1 MVSITERIKNTDKII
16 CRYLDQVDAASRGVI
31 SQDIL
36 SHLTDLVEHIMLRLY
51 ATDDYI
57 DDTEENIS
65 HAIQHAQT
73 DQNLKQLYRFHYFL
87 QTITAHYALDEDNSE
102 RLMLKY
108 YRYLIEIKNISRQYL
123 GIRILHNLNKFPL
136 NLDRSLQE
144 YYGKIAEKVD
154 RYYLHPTCAND
165 RYYIQKIKPFFVDE
179 QIYYEVTFTPAN
191 DWHNKTNRL
200 IAFTKLQVM
209 SNYACKFHLV
219 SENIEILGTT
229 MPISI
234 IESWEI
240 SIRNCE
246 FKNFMFLITG
256 TYVNAHISEQRAI
269 CGFLTKTGYTLN
281 EVINF
286 PDNIYDQVTAGW
298 KAASKT
304 SVFTDVLSY
313 CRRLIRGGASGQNV
327 LRYLLFSME
336 NVLIKDQRDTEKN
349 SNLSNL
355 FLKYGCLPFENMPY
369 FNSLI
374 GHPLKLGSVFS
385 CIPAQNHKPEMLARK
400 VKINTE
406 VKGRLFTPVSEVEG
420 SFQDIPKLV
429 RDFRDALYYK
439 HRDRSKMVIEDG
451 QIYINGYK
459 EDTCTIIRKLCELS
473 QEGIPNYSDDV
484 EFWLIFGGYPID
496 CDEKINI
503 LKQMFAESKVA
514 IIYGSAGVGKST
526 MINHVAH
533 YFEDKQKLFLAHTN
547 PATDNL
553 RRRVDADNS
562 SFSTIAKFTKSYNM
576 PTEYDLLV
584 IDECSTVS
592 NEEMVAVLN
601 KATFKYLLLVGDTYQ
616 IDAIQFGNWFSAVQ
630 HFIKPS
636 SVFELTKPYRTD
648 NQDLLELWS
657 NVRKMEDDTQG
668 LINKRSL
675 SLNVDKTLLTTI
687 NQNEAILCLNYD
699 GLYGI
704 NNMNRF
710 LQQNNPN
717 PPVYWGIQCYKVND
731 PILFLESNR
740 FSPLI
745 YNNMKGRIVGINILD
760 QGKLEERIGFDIE
773 LENKIDED
781 EAKWMD
787 LQVLPSS
794 TEENTV
800 VRFEVN
806 KIKSTDEDD
815 DSNTSRT
822 IVPFQLAY
830 AVSIHKA
837 QGLEYD
843 SVKIV
848 ITDEIDE
855 LITHNIFYTA
865 ITRARKELR
874 IYWTPEVEAKVITRI
889 KPRDMTEDVELLK
902 KYLPDL
908 TTGQECSKQEDV
920 NYV

>member
-1 MVSITERIKNTDKII
+1 MVSITDRIKNTDEII

-36 SHLTDLVEHIMLRLY
+36 AHLTDLVEHIMLRLY
-51 ATDDYI
+51 ASNDYM
-57 DDTEENIS
+57 DDTEENINR
-65 HAIQHAQT
+65 AIEYTQT
-73 DQNLKQLYRFHYFL
+73 NHNLKQLYRFHYFL
-87 QTITAHYALDEDNSE
+87 QTITVHYALDEDNSE

-136 NLDRSLQE
+136 NLDKSLQE
-144 YYGKIAEKVD
+144 YYGKIAERVEC
-154 RYYLHPTCAND
+154 YNEHPNCAND
-165 RYYIQKIKPFFVDE
+165 RYYIEKIKPFFVNE
-179 QIYYEVTFTPAN
+179 QIYSEVTFTPAN
-191 DWHNKTNRL
+191 DKRNKTDRL

-234 IESWEI
+234 IDSWEI

-246 FKNFMFLITG
+246 FKNFMSIITG
-256 TYVNAHISEQRAI
+256 AYVDAPKSEQKVI
-269 CGFLTKTGYTLN
+269 CNYMTQTGYSLD
-281 EVINF
+281 EVIKF
-286 PDNIYDQVTAGW
+286 PDNIYDQVIAQW
-298 KAASKT
+298 KASLKR
-304 SVFTDVLSY
+304 SVFTSQLNC
-313 CRRLIRGGASGQNV
+313 CRDIVKDGLPGQNV
-327 LRYLLFSME
+327 LRYLLYSME
-336 NVLIKDQRDTEKN
+336 NVLIKDQKSYNQN
-349 SNLSNL
+349 SSLSNL
-355 FLKYGCLPFENMPY
+355 YLQYGCRPFDEMPF
-369 FNSLI
+369 FNSLK
-374 GHPLKLGSVFS
+374 GHLLKLSSVFY
-385 CIPAQNHKPEMLARK
+385 CIPTQNHKSEMLARK

-406 VKGRLFTPVSEVEG
+406 VKGRLFTPVSELED
-420 SFQDIPKLV
+420 SFQDIPGLV
-429 RDFRDALYYK
+429 SDFEGALYYK
-439 HRDRSKMVIEDG
+439 HRERSKLVIDDG

-459 EDTCTIIRKLCELS
+459 EDTCSIIRKLCELS
-473 QEGIPNYSDDV
+473 KEGIPNFADDV
-484 EFWLIFGGYPID
+484 DLWMLLDDYEID
-496 CDEKINI
+496 CDEKKEI
-503 LKQMFAESKVA
+503 LSRMFAESKVA

-526 MINHVAH
+526 LINHVAH

-547 PATDNL
+547 PAKDNL
-553 RRRVDADNS
+553 QRRVDADNS
-562 SFSTIAKFTKSYNM
+562 QFLTIARFTKSKSL

-592 NEEMVAVLN
+592 NEEMVAVLD

-616 IDAIQFGNWFSAVQ
+616 IDSIQFGNWFSAVQ
-630 HFIKPS
+630 YFIKPS

-687 NQNEAILCLNYD
+687 NPNEAILCLNYD

-710 LQQNNPN
+710 LQQNNTN
-717 PPVYWGIQCYKVND
+717 PPIYWGIQCYKVND
-731 PILFLESNR
+731 PILFLESDR

-745 YNNMKGRIVGINILD
+745 YNNMKGRIIGINILD
-760 QGKLEERIGFDIE
+760 TGQLDERIVFDIE
-773 LENKIDED
+773 LEKKIDED
-781 EAKWMD
+781 TARLTD
-787 LQVLPSS
+787 LEVLPNS

-800 VRFEVN
+800 IRFEVD

-815 DSNTSRT
+815 DSSTSRT

-848 ITDEIDE
+848 ITDEVDE

-874 IYWTPEVEAKVITRI
+874 IYWTPEVEAKVISRI
-889 KPRDMTEDVELLK
+889 KPRDMTEDIEMLK
-902 KYLPDL
+902 KYLSDL
-908 TTGQECSKQEDV
+908 KES
-920 NYV
+920 